1 MSVAA
6 TASDAV
12 ERFETAW
19 QSQRREKRRQLWL
32 GGLVLLVCT
41 ALASY
46 MAEVNPRNLI
56 EGLPGAWNYIWRT
69 VPVLRIETFRA
80 DMAEWY
86 WGFWHWLKLLFET
99 ILIAG
104 LATLIAFGAAYA
116 GCFYASAN
124 LNGSR
129 TGVWIVRRV
138 FEIFRAVPELVY
150 ALIFVF
156 AFGLG
161 AFPGMLAIA
170 IHSTGALGKLFAE
183 VNENVDTRSVE
194 GVQSA
199 GASWWQTMVFAVSP
213 QVMPNYVSY
222 ALLRFEINVR
232 SAAVL
237 GFVGAGGIGE
247 ELLLA
252 VRQFIYP
259 EISAILLMIIATVA
273 VIDMVCERLRT
284 GLMGEGRQ

>member
-1 MSVAA
+1 MAA
-6 TASDAV
+6 SPTTLDAV

-19 QSQRREKRRQLWL
+19 QIQRRDKRRQIWL
-32 GGLVLLVCT
+32 GGFVLLVCT
-41 ALASY
+41 ALSVY

-69 VPVLRIETFRA
+69 VPVLRLETFRA

-86 WGFWHWLKLLFET
+86 WGFWHWLELLFET

-104 LATLIAFGAAYA
+104 LATLLASAAAYV
-116 GCFYASAN
+116 GCFYASSN
-124 LNGSR
+124 LNASR
-129 TGVWIVRRV
+129 RGVWFVRR
-138 FEIFRAVPELVY
+138 FLEICRAVPELVY

-170 IHSTGALGKLFAE
+170 IHSAGALGKQFAE
-183 VNENVDTRSVE
+183 VNENVDIRSVE

-199 GASWWQTMVFAVSP
+199 GASWWQTMVYAVSP
-213 QVMPNYVSY
+213 QVMPNFASY

-273 VIDMVCERLRT
+273 VTDMVCERLRSK
-284 GLMGEGRQ
+284 LMGRTA

>member
-1 MSVAA
+1 M
-6 TASDAV
+6 TASTTTLDAV

-19 QSQRREKRRQLWL
+19 QSQRREKRRQLLL
-32 GGLVLLVCT
+32 GGLLLLVCT
-41 ALASY
+41 ALSIY

-69 VPVLRIETFRA
+69 VPVLRLETFRA

-104 LATLIAFGAAYA
+104 LATLLASAAAYV
-116 GCFYASAN
+116 GCFYASNN
-124 LNGSR
+124 LNASR
-129 TGVWIVRRV
+129 RGVWITRRIL
-138 FEIFRAVPELVY
+138 EIFRAVPELVY

-170 IHSTGALGKLFAE
+170 IHSAGALGKQFAE
-183 VNENVDTRSVE
+183 VNENVDIRSVE

-199 GASWWQTMVFAVSP
+199 GASWWQTMVYAVSP
-213 QVMPNYVSY
+213 QVMPNFASY

-259 EISAILLMIIATVA
+259 EISAILLMIVATVA
-273 VIDMVCERLRT
+273 AIDMVCERLRSK
-284 GLMGEGRQ
+284 LMGRQ